1 MSIENV
7 FNWNS
12 SVCNENTLTVENS
25 IFELRVSNGDY
36 LWITNKNSGE
46 KGVLRKELIV
56 NAAYDSP
63 GLFKKGGF
71 CLIWKPEVC
80 EEIGNVV
87 EQTRGVVIEPD
98 KKDALTHYKLATL
111 TQILHLN
118 KVKIVK

>member
-12 SVCNENTLTVENS
+12 SVCNENTLTIENS
-25 IFELRVSNGDY
+25 ELELSVTNGDY
-36 LWITNKNSGE
+36 LWITNKKSGE
-46 KGVLRKELIV
+46 KGILRKELII

-87 EQTRGVVIEPD
+87 EQQRGFVVEPN

-118 KVKIVK
+118 KVKIV